1 MTDYTLSSFDETTG
15 QLIVSFKD
23 YSPISID
30 IPIEAGAY
38 LSGDNLHAYIKGF
51 IPVWDIERKALV
63 STRPTVPP
71 DLAGLCMAYLPEPE
85 PTYDA
90 LRAKEYPPVTDFID
104 GMVKGDSEQ
113 MQAYIDLCLAI
124 KAKYPK
130 PIPEL
135 VSEEVLAS
143 RREL

>member
-15 QLIVSFKD
+15 QLVVSFKD
-23 YSPISID
+23 YPPISVD
-30 IPIEAGAY
+30 IPIESGAY

-51 IPVWDIERKALV
+51 IPVWDIERRAIV
-63 STRPTVPP
+63 STRPVVPD
-71 DLAGLCMAYLPEPE
+71 DLRSICSAYLPNVL
-85 PTYDA
+85 PTYDV
-90 LRAKEYPPVTDFID
+90 LRVQEYPPVSDFID
-104 GMVKGDSEQ
+104 GMVKSDAEQ
-113 MQAYIDLCLAI
+113 MQRYVDACLAI